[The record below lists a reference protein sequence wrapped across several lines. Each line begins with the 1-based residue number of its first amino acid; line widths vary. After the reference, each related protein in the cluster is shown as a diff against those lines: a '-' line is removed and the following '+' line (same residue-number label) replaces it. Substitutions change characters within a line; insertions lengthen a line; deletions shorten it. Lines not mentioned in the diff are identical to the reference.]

1 MGLLTKVMQ
10 FAKSAQG
17 KKAIHEAEQAAE
29 NPKTQQ
35 AVKDEARKLGL

>member
-10 FAKSAQG
+10 FAKSPQG
-17 KKAIHEAEQAAE
+17 KKAIREAERAAE

-35 AVKDEARKLGL
+35 AAKDEARKLGL